1 MPLENGRWQGK
12 VETRLDEHDKRL
24 DGHHSW
30 LEEVDK
36 RVDVTREESAAEI
49 AALKAKV
56 GFGAFFGSII
66 GSVVVGVIVAVVVKG
81 FG

>member
-1 MPLENGRWQGK
+1 MPLENGRWQGR
-12 VETRLDEHDKRL
+12 VEARLDEHDRRL
-24 DGHHSW
+24 AGHNDW
-30 LEEVDK
+30 IEGVEDKVD
-36 RVDVTREESAAEI
+36 TSREETAREI

-66 GSVVVGVIVAVVVKG
+66 GSIIVGVVVAIAVKG